1 MNDIQNL
8 LDVMAQLRSPQGG
21 CPWDL
26 EQTFETIA
34 PYTIEEAYEVAEAIA
49 SGDMHELE
57 QELGDLL
64 LQVVY
69 HARMAEEAGHFDFGD
84 VVAAICA
91 KMIRRHP
98 HVFGD
103 AQVTDAKA
111 QSAAWDDIKEREKP
125 GAGVLSDVPVGLP
138 ALTRAAKL
146 GRRASRVGYD
156 WPDVEGARAK
166 VGEELAE
173 LDEAMRSGDR
183 EAMESEMGDMFFA
196 LVNVCR
202 HLELDPEACARV
214 ANRKFVARF
223 EQLEQAVEASGRDW
237 HSFDLEELEA
247 FWAAAKET
255 LSDQAQRI
263 DPRASS

>member
-1 MNDIQNL
+1 MSDIQKL
-8 LDVMAQLRSPQGG
+8 LEIMARLRSPDGG

-49 SGDMHELE
+49 NGDMRELE

-64 LQVVY
+64 LQVVF
-69 HARMAEEAGHFDFGD
+69 HARMAQEAALFEFGD
-84 VVAAICA
+84 VVEAICS

-103 AQVTDAKA
+103 TPMTDAKA
-111 QSAAWDDIKEREKP
+111 QSAAWEDIKAQEKRSDR
-125 GAGVLSDVPVGLP
+125 VLSDIPVGLP

-146 GRRASRVGYD
+146 GRRASRVGFD
-156 WPDVEGARAK
+156 WPDVVGARAK

-173 LDEAMRSGDR
+173 LDEAVRSGDR
-183 EAMESEMGDMFFA
+183 DAIEAEMGDMFFA

-214 ANRKFVARF
+214 ANRRFQARF
-223 EQLEQAVEASGRDW
+223 EQVEQAVEASGRDW
-237 HSFDLEELEA
+237 RSFELEELEGY
-247 FWAAAKET
+247 WLAAKKA
-255 LSDQAQRI
+255 LGDSA
-263 DPRASS
+263 

>member
-1 MNDIQNL
+1 MSDIQKL
-8 LDVMAQLRSPQGG
+8 LEIMARLRSADGG

-26 EQTFETIA
+26 AQTFETIA

-49 SGDMHELE
+49 NGDMRELE

-69 HARMAEEAGHFDFGD
+69 HARLAQEAEQFEFGD
-84 VVAAICA
+84 VVEAICS

-103 AQVTDAKA
+103 TPMTDAKA
-111 QSAAWDDIKEREKP
+111 QSAAWEDIKAQETRSDR
-125 GAGVLSDVPVGLP
+125 VLSDVPIGLP

-146 GRRASRVGYD
+146 GRRASRVGFD
-156 WPDVEGARAK
+156 WPDVVGARAK

-173 LDEAMRSGDR
+173 LDEAVCSGDR
-183 EAMESEMGDMFFA
+183 DAIEAEMGDVLFA

-202 HLELDPEACARV
+202 HLELDPETCARM
-214 ANRKFVARF
+214 ANRRFQARF
-223 EQLEQAVEASGRDW
+223 EQLEQAIEASGREW
-237 HSFDLEELEA
+237 RSFELEELEA
-247 FWAAAKET
+247 YWLAAKKA
-255 LSDQAQRI
+255 LGDSA
-263 DPRASS
+263 

>member
-1 MNDIQNL
+1 
-8 LDVMAQLRSPQGG
+8 MARLRSRDGG

-26 EQTFETIA
+26 EQTFTTIA

-49 SGDMHELE
+49 NDDMRELE

-84 VVAAICA
+84 VVEAICS

-103 AQVTDAKA
+103 APVENAKA
-111 QSAAWDDIKEREKP
+111 QTESWEAIKAQEKRRE
-125 GAGVLSDVPVGLP
+125 GVLSDVPVGLP

-146 GRRASRVGYD
+146 GRRAARVGFE
-156 WPDVEGARAK
+156 WPDVTGAREK
-166 VGEELAE
+166 VDEELAE
-173 LDEAMRSGDR
+173 LDEAVRSGDR
-183 EAMESEMGDMFFA
+183 DAIEAEMGDMFFA

-202 HLELDPEACARV
+202 HLDLDPEACARG
-214 ANRKFVARF
+214 ANRRFQARF
-223 EQLEQAVEASGRDW
+223 EQLELAVAASGREW
-237 HSFDLEELEA
+237 QSFALEELEA
-247 FWAAAKET
+247 FWLDAKET
-255 LSDQAQRI
+255 LSD
-263 DPRASS
+263 RA

>member
-1 MNDIQNL
+1 MSDIQKL
-8 LDVMAQLRSPQGG
+8 LDIMARLRSAQDG

-49 SGDMHELE
+49 NGDMRELE

-69 HARMAEEAGHFDFGD
+69 HARMAEEAGHFEFRD
-84 VVAAICA
+84 VVDAICS

-98 HVFGD
+98 HVFGS

-111 QSAAWDDIKEREKP
+111 QSAAWDALKAAEKR
-125 GAGVLSDVPVGLP
+125 GEGVLSDVPVGLP

-146 GRRASRVGYD
+146 GRRAARVGFE
-156 WPDVEGARAK
+156 WPDVNGAREK
-166 VGEELAE
+166 VGEELDE
-173 LDEAMRSGDR
+173 LDEAIRSGDR
-183 EAMESEMGDMFFA
+183 EAMEAEMGDMFFA

-202 HLELDPEACARV
+202 HLELDPEACARG
-214 ANRKFVARF
+214 ANRRFEARF
-223 EQLEQAVEASGRDW
+223 GQLERAVEASGRDW
-237 HSFDLEELEA
+237 HSFELAELEA
-247 FWAAAKET
+247 YWLAAKAALGDRT
-255 LSDQAQRI
+255 
-263 DPRASS
+263 